1 MTQAVD
7 VLQQFWHRFE
17 KAYHEDQWSELEA
30 LYTPQA
36 EYRVYGLPTP
46 TVLVGR
52 AEICAGLQRSVAN
65 FDRHFE
71 QRHHRIVATLPLF
84 DQVVHYFTR
93 VEYRRTGFPELNTIT
108 RSELMV
114 EDGLIVR
121 NVNYW
126 DPAFV
131 ETQQA
136 LAWFAEHGPQLG
148 LDPSYC

>member
-1 MTQAVD
+1 MIEAVE
-7 VLQQFWHRFE
+7 VLQQFWTQFE
-17 KAYHEDQWSELEA
+17 AAYSEDQWAQLEA
-30 LYTPQA
+30 IYAPEA

-46 TVLVGR
+46 TVLVGP
-52 AEICAGLQRSVAN
+52 AQICQGLQRSVTN
-65 FDRHFE
+65 FDRHFD
-71 QRHHRIVATLPLF
+71 QRQHRIVATLPLF

-93 VEYRRTGFPELNTIT
+93 VEYRKAGLPDLNTIT

-114 EDGLIVR
+114 EGGKIVR

-126 DPAFV
+126 DPAFI

-136 LAWFAEHGPQLG
+136 LAWFAQYGPQLD